1 MSVPGAGGEAATAET
16 AWPFDLSVIVAA
28 YGARATIAE
37 SIAALRDQRTA
48 ARYEIVLVESSGDGA
63 VEVAAETV
71 AAESGGASPPLRVV
85 RCGERRYA
93 GHARNLGIEVA
104 RGRLFAFTDADCV
117 AAPDW
122 VERVVLAHERGPAV
136 IGGAVEVANPGSL
149 AGWGYYFA
157 EFHHWRPG
165 GAARPIDEVPGC
177 CLSLTREAFTRWGP
191 FLEGTY
197 SSDTAFQ
204 WRMARDGE
212 RPRFDPSIRVAHRNP
227 ERPGASLRHGVLHG
241 RQFASVRAEQQSV
254 GRARLALHAAS
265 APLLPPLLFARLVLG
280 FARNRTY
287 ARHFALAWPATFLQL
302 AAWSCGEMLGYAA
315 AFLSPADVAR
325 SRAETTS
332 PSGVEPAPA
341 ARPRSTP

>member
-1 MSVPGAGGEAATAET
+1 VSPSSAGGGPGTAAT

-28 YGARATIAE
+28 YGARPTIVE

-63 VEVAAETV
+63 AEVAAEVV
-71 AAESGGASPPLRVV
+71 AAKSVGAAPPLRVV
-85 RCGERRYA
+85 RCDERRYA
-93 GHARNLGIEVA
+93 GHARNLGIAVA

-122 VERVVLAHERGPAV
+122 VERVVVAHEQGPAV

-157 EFHHWRPG
+157 EFHQWRPG
-165 GAARPIDEVPGC
+165 GASRPIDEVPGC

-204 WRMARDGE
+204 WRMGRDGA
-212 RPRFDPSIRVAHRNP
+212 RPHFDPSIRVAHRNP
-227 ERPGASLRHGVLHG
+227 ERLVGSLGHGVLHG
-241 RQFASVRAEQQSV
+241 RQFARVRAARQSL

-265 APLLPPLLFARLVLG
+265 APLLPPLLFARVVLG

-287 ARHFALAWPATFLQL
+287 ARRFALAWPATFLQL
-302 AAWSCGEMLGYAA
+302 AAWSCGELLGYSAAMLTPAA
-315 AFLSPADVAR
+315 AAR
-325 SRAETTS
+325 SRAEETS
-332 PSGVEPAPA
+332 PSRVEPTPA
-341 ARPRSTP
+341 ASPRSTP